1 MPYFLLL
8 GNPIQSH
15 LDHPCTSY
23 LASKPIDTNSR
34 PKVALQVVVK
44 FNRTTKLNIQA
55 IFRGGL
61 LCSHSSGRGGE
72 FHYIAIFPG
81 GNPTI

>member
-1 MPYFLLL
+1 MVYSLLL

-34 PKVALQVVVK
+34 PKVALASGS
-44 FNRTTKLNIQA
+44 KLSW
-55 IFRGGL
+55 IFKPFSEGVYYAVIL
-61 LCSHSSGRGGE
+61 S
-72 FHYIAIFPG
+72 G
-81 GNPTI
+81 GNPIM